1 MSTIARIARPARNKF
16 DALEKKLTMQR
27 NELRMRIGNHRLE
40 VVAER
45 EPDDEAAQA
54 YENVSQA
61 MAVATLERER
71 RTLREVE
78 SALAR
83 IKNGEYGICTACGTA
98 IPKARLEAIPWAR
111 LCLQCAERS
120 LNQNSLRVAS

>member
-1 MSTIARIARPARNKF
+1 MSTLPRTVRSRF
-16 DALEKKLTMQR
+16 DVLERKLTVQR

-54 YENVSQA
+54 YENVTQELT
-61 MAVATLERER
+61 VATLERER
-71 RTLREVE
+71 RTLREIE
-78 SALAR
+78 SALTR
-83 IKNGEYGICTACGTA
+83 IKSGEYGSCTACGAT

-111 LCLQCAERS
+111 LCLQCADRPFS
-120 LNQNSLRVAS
+120 SNSFRVAS

>member
-1 MSTIARIARPARNKF
+1 MSTMPRAARNKF
-16 DALEKKLTMQR
+16 DVLEKKLNTQR

-54 YENVSQA
+54 YENVTQA
-61 MAVATLERER
+61 MTVATLERER
-71 RTLREVE
+71 RTLREIE

-83 IKNGEYGICTACGTA
+83 IRSGEYGTCTACGGA
-98 IPKARLEAIPWAR
+98 IPKPRLEAIPWAR
-111 LCLQCAERS
+111 LCLQCAERA
-120 LNQNSLRVAS
+120 LNPNSFRVAS